1 MALADTLGP
10 IVDVRFQNPGLSSG
24 SELLLTA
31 YLFSFQI
38 YGDFSGYSDIARGLS
53 RLFGI
58 DLMRNFNQPYLSAN
72 ITEFWRRWHISLSS
86 WLRDYLYISLGGNRS
101 GVISTYRNLLLTMLL
116 GGLWHGANWTFVIWG
131 GIHGLYLSV
140 HKAWLSRHQPGSI
153 APRLTAGY
161 HIISMVATFHLVTLT
176 WVFFRSDT
184 LGGAWEYLRG
194 ILTWQTNSGAFAELA
209 WLSPRLLVPV
219 AAVMMIDVVQN
230 RSGHHAFLVG
240 SHWALRGVIYAA
252 LVLITLT
259 MGHLYGDVP
268 FIYFQF

>member
-1 MALADTLGP
+1 
-10 IVDVRFQNPGLSSG
+10 
-24 SELLLTA
+24 
-31 YLFSFQI
+31 
-38 YGDFSGYSDIARGLS
+38 
-53 RLFGI
+53 
-58 DLMRNFNQPYLSAN
+58 
-72 ITEFWRRWHISLSS
+72 
-86 WLRDYLYISLGGNRS
+86 
-101 GVISTYRNLLLTMLL
+101 
-116 GGLWHGANWTFVIWG
+116 
-131 GIHGLYLSV
+131 
-140 HKAWLSRHQPGSI
+140 
-153 APRLTAGY
+153 
-161 HIISMVATFHLVTLT
+161 MVATFHLVTLT

-259 MGHLYGDVP
+259 MGNL
-268 FIYFQF
+268 